1 MTDAEIDPA
10 IHDTVPATVD
20 PITNTL
26 GDLAHGAI
34 ARHFAKADRYLDA
47 VLADQDPEDLHQMRV
62 GLRRLRSA
70 VTGFAIALEMP
81 KGADDRAIGRVA
93 RILGELRDLDVLRET
108 LRDRYE
114 PQLPEAERDRLDRL
128 FKYLHRQRQAAYK
141 LTCKTLT
148 QKQYPRLRQ
157 TLQAWLAQPTYRTP
171 ATWPIAA
178 ALPDLLLPE
187 LSTFNL
193 HPGWFVELNFAEPAH
208 HSPEEQVLH
217 DLRKQ
222 AKRLRYQ
229 MNLADDCYGR
239 DYKTC
244 VADVAQVQSVLGL
257 LQDAAVMTDFLRAG
271 LGKKWPRKLPG
282 LAHCLA
288 TDRVTAGQDWLGLR
302 DRLMTATWRD
312 RTRDIINQPQLPR

>member
-1 MTDAEIDPA
+1 VIEAEGDSSSGLI
-10 IHDTVPATVD
+10 V
-20 PITNTL
+20 L
-26 GDLAHGAI
+26 GDLAHAAI
-34 ARHFAKADRYLDA
+34 AQHFAKADQYLDA

-81 KGADDRAIGRVA
+81 KGATDRAIGRVA

-128 FKYLHRQRQAAYK
+128 FKHLHRQRQTASK
-141 LTCKTLT
+141 RTRKTLT

-157 TLQAWLAQPTYRTP
+157 ALQTWLAQPTYRP
-171 ATWPIAA
+171 AAAWPIAT

-187 LSTFNL
+187 LCVFNL
-193 HPGWFVELNFAEPAH
+193 HPGWFVQLNFAEPAH
-208 HSPEEQVLH
+208 HSPDEQVLH

-239 DYKTC
+239 DYKKA
-244 VADVAQVQSVLGL
+244 VADVAKVQSVLGR

-271 LGKKWPRKLPG
+271 LGKKWPRKVPG
-282 LAHCLA
+282 LADCLA
-288 TDRVTAGQDWLGLR
+288 QDRVTAGQDWQVLR
-302 DRLMTATWRD
+302 DRLMTAQWRD
-312 RTRDIINQPQLPR
+312 RTRHLINKPHQ